1 MSSLNYTMKMVWYK
15 NCALLCSRSGFSK
28 PIKSQAYVRSSFTYL
43 LYAVTEKT
51 KLIGSFFSHIL
62 PIARMVLG
70 AGKLSIEQ
78 GKGET
83 TERQRDTLS
92 SEMTG
97 FIHIVKWLWKHIRSS
112 VSSFKHKIII
122 NNDNKNNNRLPPW
135 IVTVIKLCHH
145 CSFYIAGIVLCR
157 KKKRPTYLLL
167 PAGHSWFLF
176 PENKKK

>member
-122 NNDNKNNNRLPPW
+122 NNDKNNNRLPPW

>member
-1 MSSLNYTMKMVWYK
+1 
-15 NCALLCSRSGFSK
+15 
-28 PIKSQAYVRSSFTYL
+28 
-43 LYAVTEKT
+43 
-51 KLIGSFFSHIL
+51 
-62 PIARMVLG
+62 MVLG

-122 NNDNKNNNRLPPW
+122 NNDKNNNRLPP
-135 IVTVIKLCHH
+135 
-145 CSFYIAGIVLCR
+145 
-157 KKKRPTYLLL
+157 
-167 PAGHSWFLF
+167 
-176 PENKKK
+176 